1 MDQEPL
7 QRGVQPARREQGN
20 ARARRDGRSAGDAV
34 VCRLAQVLS
43 DAARTADYAARYH
56 EGQFTLILDG
66 LELDATV
73 QTAEKIRRAIA
84 TAGGTDVKFVVNT
97 HWHGDHTGG
106 NGDTAAAGA
115 RIYAHDNVRKRLS
128 TDQFMEAFNR
138 KVPASPEIALP
149 VLTFGSRMTLHHN
162 GEEIVLTHVAPAH
175 TDGDILVHF
184 TKANVLHCGDLFFN
198 GMYPFI
204 DSSDRKSTRLNSSHT

>member
-1 MDQEPL
+1 MDKFAFSPL
-7 QRGVQPARREQGN
+7 TGLSRREALG
-20 ARARRDGRSAGDAV
+20 
-34 VCRLAQVLS
+34 RLAGFTAVTAFGTISSAAFGESFADGFGDHFDAAQDGPKTEKLTDSIAVLS
-43 DAARTADYAARYH
+43 GVGGNIAVLTGKNGTLQVDAGNPGTMPGVKKAISALTGSAV
-56 EGQFTLILDG
+56 
-66 LELDATV
+66 ELL
-73 QTAEKIRRAIA
+73 
-84 TAGGTDVKFVVNT
+84 VNT

-184 TKANVLHCGDLFFN
+184 ESECAALWRPVF
-198 GMYPFI
+198 
-204 DSSDRKSTRLNSSHT
+204 